1 MQQTRLPIKKIVIG
15 VILIMLCFV
24 AYYTYSYFNFKVV
37 STNPPSTQMASWTP
51 FFKINFNQAISKKG
65 LSVSVKPDVLYGAGY
80 VVNNNQLVFNLSVP
94 MNTNQKYT
102 LTVRSVTDQH
112 GQTIKNLVYSFTP
125 KNLPISKLPN
135 DQKEALTARN
145 ESSPIYKDPILKHLP
160 YYSVNFNLTASFT
173 TGQNNLPSLVLTAKL
188 FIPAAYT
195 GSLEQQM
202 INQDQQSVLQYI
214 SSLGLNPANYTINY
228 SIVSG

>member
-1 MQQTRLPIKKIVIG
+1 MQQTRLPIKKIIIG
-15 VILIMLCFV
+15 AVLIILCFV
-24 AYYTYSYFNFKVV
+24 AYNIFSYFDFKVV
-37 STNPPSTQMASWTP
+37 STNPSPTQIASWTP

-65 LSVSVKPDVLYGAGY
+65 LSVSVSPNDLYGAGY
-80 VVNNNQLVFNLSVP
+80 TINNNQLIFNLSVP
-94 MNTNQKYT
+94 MNTRQKYT
-102 LTVRSVTDQH
+102 ITVRSVTDKH
-112 GQTIKNLVYSFTP
+112 GQTIKNLAYSFTP

-145 ESSPIYKDPILKHLP
+145 ESSPLYKDPILKHLP
-160 YYSVNFNLTASFT
+160 YYSVSFNLTASFT

-202 INQDQQSVLQYI
+202 INQDQQNV
-214 SSLGLNPANYTINY
+214 
-228 SIVSG
+228 